1 MVVLQAVLESPQSF
15 LLLDQHIQI
24 ARYIDDA
31 EDLLSQNDKIE
42 HQVTQRLESKSTN
55 HIAIN
60 MLITSFNWL

>member
-1 MVVLQAVLESPQSF
+1 MQAVLESPQSF

-24 ARYIDDA
+24 AQYIDDP

-42 HQVTQRLESKSTN
+42 HHVIQRLESRSTN

>member
-1 MVVLQAVLESPQSF
+1 MVVLQAVLESPQSI

-42 HQVTQRLESKSTN
+42 HHVTQRLESKSTN